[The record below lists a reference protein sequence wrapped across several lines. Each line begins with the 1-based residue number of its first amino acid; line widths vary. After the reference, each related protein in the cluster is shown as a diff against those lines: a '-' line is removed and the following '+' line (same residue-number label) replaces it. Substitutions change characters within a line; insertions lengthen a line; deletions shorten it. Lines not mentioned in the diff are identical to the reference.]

1 MHSRDIYERERKGQK
16 RRDFVAVVGVGV
28 VVVWDSMI

>member
-16 RRDFVAVVGVGV
+16 RRDFVGVGVGV
-28 VVVWDSMI
+28 GVVWDSMI